1 MGNLFGSLWNDAK
14 QTLGSAVDDGAHLV
28 GDGLTAAGLAGAAQ
42 AVQTLGDQAGYQLG
56 ADVAELQLGQTSD
69 PAQLVHGDPGAIRS
83 AATSLRTFSGAFGET
98 ARGLQGTDTAHWT
111 GAAADAFRARFAPHP
126 ARWQD
131 ASSATSTAA
140 GALESYAGAVESAQ
154 GQARQ
159 AITVYEQAQQAT
171 AQAQAAYHA
180 QVAAYNRAAQAY
192 NATLA
197 SGADPGTAPTQPGA
211 FDDPGAALRQQ
222 AAQLLGDA
230 RNARDAAAATAA
242 DAIRPA
248 TDLAPA
254 EPSLASRLGSD
265 VMDGLQVANL
275 ADISFAGG
283 IADGTADLVQFART
297 LDPLDQW
304 NLDHP
309 AEYVAGLSGTAAGLA
324 EVGTD
329 PPKLAQGLVGT
340 GWASDPFRA
349 AGRLVPNVALAVG
362 TDGGGTAADA
372 GRAAGRAA
380 LGSDGDA
387 AAAGADGLA
396 GNPAAAGRPPDDIP
410 TAGDPVDVA
419 TGDVILSQTDL
430 TLAGLLPLVVERMHR
445 SSWRAGRWF
454 GRSWASTFDQ
464 RLRIGEQRVIG
475 VFGDGRALIWPLAE
489 GGGGFGRG
497 RGWGFGRGRG
507 CRTRRGCCR

>member
-14 QTLGSAVDDGAHLV
+14 QTLGTAVDDGTHLV
-28 GDGLTAAGLAGAAQ
+28 GDGLNAAGLTGAAQ
-42 AVQTLGDQAGYQLG
+42 AVDTLGDQAGYQLG

-83 AATSLRTFSGAFGET
+83 SAGTLRTFSGAFGET
-98 ARGLQGTDTAHWT
+98 ARGLQGTDSAHWT

-159 AITVYEQAQQAT
+159 AIAVYEQGQQAT
-171 AQAQAAYHA
+171 AQAQASYNA

-197 SGADPGTAPTQPGA
+197 ERGRPRDRLPPSLRRSTTPGRPCGSKPPSCWGTPGTRGTPPRPRRRTRSGRPPTWPRPNPRWRPGWA
-211 FDDPGAALRQQ
+211 
-222 AAQLLGDA
+222 
-230 RNARDAAAATAA
+230 
-242 DAIRPA
+242 
-248 TDLAPA
+248 
-254 EPSLASRLGSD
+254 SD

-329 PPKLAQGLVGT
+329 PPKLARGCSGAGRHRVGQRPVPRRRT
-340 GWASDPFRA
+340 AGPERGAGRGDGRRRYRGRRGRCRRAGRAGVRRGCGCGGSGRAGRQPGRRGTA
-349 AGRLVPNVALAVG
+349 AGRH
-362 TDGGGTAADA
+362 
-372 GRAAGRAA
+372 
-380 LGSDGDA
+380 SD
-387 AAAGADGLA
+387 
-396 GNPAAAGRPPDDIP
+396 
-410 TAGDPVDVA
+410 
-419 TGDVILSQTDL
+419 
-430 TLAGLLPLVVERMHR
+430 
-445 SSWRAGRWF
+445 
-454 GRSWASTFDQ
+454 
-464 RLRIGEQRVIG
+464 
-475 VFGDGRALIWPLAE
+475 
-489 GGGGFGRG
+489 
-497 RGWGFGRGRG
+497 
-507 CRTRRGCCR
+507 RR